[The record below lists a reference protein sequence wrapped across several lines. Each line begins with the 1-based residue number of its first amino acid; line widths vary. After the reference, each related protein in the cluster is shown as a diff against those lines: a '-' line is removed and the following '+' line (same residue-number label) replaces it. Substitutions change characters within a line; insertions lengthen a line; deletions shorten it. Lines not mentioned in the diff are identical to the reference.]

1 MSLTCSVYGLGLSI
15 NVPLAGLRG
24 LAPVEKVDVRIE
36 VGELPSEL
44 DTSESVPLRSHS
56 SNEADEHGTPVRR
69 VARSRDGAFFRI
81 DYCDG
86 TRVIVNAAGQ
96 RVWARGATPDLED
109 TATYL
114 LGPVLGMVLRLRG
127 VNCLHASAVA
137 IAERACAFVGPSG
150 SGKSS
155 IAAAFARRGHAVLC
169 DDVTPVE
176 ERGGRFV
183 AQPAYPRLRLWP
195 ESVEGLF
202 GAKDSL
208 PRIVDGWDKRYVDL
222 SSAPFRFQGA
232 PLPLA
237 AIYLLDPAPVEPAI
251 ERVPSRQA
259 LMSLVAES
267 FATYLLDRQMRAS
280 EFDFI
285 GRLVEAIPV
294 RRLHRG
300 NDWSALERA
309 CDLVVAD
316 VESRANG

>member
-1 MSLTCSVYGLGLSI
+1 MTHERDRQAAAAEEAVSHAGAGDLRRDSRAHAQRHGHRQERHHEREQHKDRMSLTCSVYGLGLSI

-127 VNCLHASAVA
+127 VNCLHASAVP
-137 IAERACAFVGPSG
+137 IADRACAFVGPSG
-150 SGKSS
+150 SGNSS

-169 DDVTPVE
+169 YDVTPVA
-176 ERGGRFV
+176 ERRGPVGG
-183 AQPAYPRLRLWP
+183 QP
-195 ESVEGLF
+195 
-202 GAKDSL
+202 
-208 PRIVDGWDKRYVDL
+208 
-222 SSAPFRFQGA
+222 
-232 PLPLA
+232 
-237 AIYLLDPAPVEPAI
+237 
-251 ERVPSRQA
+251 
-259 LMSLVAES
+259 
-267 FATYLLDRQMRAS
+267 
-280 EFDFI
+280 
-285 GRLVEAIPV
+285 
-294 RRLHRG
+294 
-300 NDWSALERA
+300 
-309 CDLVVAD
+309 
-316 VESRANG
+316 

>member
-1 MSLTCSVYGLGLSI
+1 MSVTCSVYGLGLSI

-24 LAPVEKVDVRIE
+24 LAPAGQIDVTIE
-36 VGELPSEL
+36 VGDLPREAL
-44 DTSESVPLRSHS
+44 AGQPGAIPFHS
-56 SNEADEHGTPVRR
+56 SDEIDEHGTPVRR
-69 VARSRDGAFFRI
+69 VARSRDGDFFHI

-86 TRVIVNAAGQ
+86 TRVVLNASGQ

-109 TATYL
+109 TATYV

-137 IAERACAFVGPSG
+137 IGNSACAFVGRSG

-155 IAAAFARRGHAVLC
+155 IAAAFARRGHAVLS
-169 DDVTPVE
+169 DDVTAVE
-176 ERGGRFV
+176 ERDTGFV

-202 GAKDSL
+202 GAADSL
-208 PRIVDGWDKRYVDL
+208 PRMVEGWDKRYVDL
-222 SSAPFRFQGA
+222 ASAPFRFQRA

-237 AIYLLDPAPVEPAI
+237 AIYLLDSGPGEPAI
-251 ERVPSRQA
+251 ATVGSREA
-259 LMSLVAES
+259 VMGLVAET
-267 FATYLLDRQMRAS
+267 FATYLLDRDMRAR

-285 GRLVEAIPV
+285 GRMIEAVPV
-294 RRLHRG
+294 RRLRRG
-300 NDWSALERA
+300 VGWDDLGLA

-316 VESRANG
+316 AASRSHA